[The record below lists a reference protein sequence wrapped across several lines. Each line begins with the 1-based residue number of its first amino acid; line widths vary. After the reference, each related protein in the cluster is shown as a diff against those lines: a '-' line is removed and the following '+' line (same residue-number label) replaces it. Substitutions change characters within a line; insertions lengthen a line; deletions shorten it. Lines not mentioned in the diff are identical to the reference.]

1 MPLLLSV
8 ADRLHA
14 LETGRTIAT
23 GAPTDVIRHPEVV
36 RSYLGDDAA
45 AIGRSGTRK

>member
-1 MPLLLSV
+1 LLLSV

-14 LETGRTIAT
+14 LETGAT
-23 GAPTDVIRHPEVV
+23 VTSGAPRDVIRHPEVV

-45 AIGRSGTRK
+45 AINRSGA